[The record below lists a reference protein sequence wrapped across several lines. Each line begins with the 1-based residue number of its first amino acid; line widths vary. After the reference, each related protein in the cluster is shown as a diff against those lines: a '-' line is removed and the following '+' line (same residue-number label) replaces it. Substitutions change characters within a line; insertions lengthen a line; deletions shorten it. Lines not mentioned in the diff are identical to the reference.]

1 MNKHCYRLIF
11 SRTHGELRVV
21 SELARSCSSEPGQ
34 RIGSGITGGSR
45 LWVTVRRS
53 VWLLGLLMF
62 AGPVMADGIVADGG
76 ANPSQRPEVITT
88 QNGLPQVN
96 ITAPNQAGVSHNQ
109 YQQFDVDAKG
119 AILNNSAVMTATQMA
134 GMIQGNPNLNPNSAP
149 ARVILNEVN
158 SNNPSQLRGFMEVAG
173 GKAQVIVANPAG
185 IVCNGCGTINAGRMT
200 LTTGKPQLNA
210 DGSVAGYQ
218 VERGV
223 VRIEGGGLN
232 GDTRHDTEYVDILAR
247 AVEVNAGVWAKEGVT
262 LVAGRNRV
270 SADGKTAAP
279 LSDDGSARPELA
291 IDMGQMGGMYSGSIR
306 MIGTE
311 AGVGVRNQGGQVRAG
326 KTLTVSSEGK
336 LSWRSDAPTQAGG
349 DIQLAAKGDIE
360 THGKVYSGGQLAVQS
375 REGMLTQSGT
385 LAAAGNVHLNAA
397 RGIQSS
403 GHLLAGSNAES
414 TLVHD
419 ANLQL
424 DSQGDIR
431 ASGSLLGK
439 KNVNASGRR
448 VDISGAQVAAGRT
461 ALVAREGG
469 VALRQSTVDS
479 GELAV
484 STKGNVDAQQAKVK
498 AGRWAVDAD
507 NLFNQQATWSQTG
520 DGESR
525 FTLAGALDNSD
536 GTIETQSL
544 RLSAGQLVNQRGR
557 LVALGETAQ
566 HWRVGGLLDNGGGTM
581 GSNGALR
588 LDAGRLDNQRGTIK
602 TQAGFTL
609 HADGAVNNAGGNL
622 LAGNGLTLEAGSD
635 LNNQSGTLS
644 GDDVRLAVQRL
655 DNAQG
660 QVIGQGNLEMTA
672 GRLDNQRGLIG
683 AGKALNV
690 HAGDW
695 DNRGGTA
702 QGETAVTAT
711 ASNLNN
717 DGGKLLS
724 GHASTLQTS
733 GNATNRGGEISA
745 TVLTVQSDRLDNT
758 QGKVIGRQR
767 LNLHARQG
775 LDNTQGLLGAG
786 EMLTVSSE
794 GELSNHHGRVQGN
807 GQTTVSARD
816 IHNEAGKLL
825 GGQRLSL
832 TASGVLGNRE
842 GEISGESLTLTA
854 QRLDNAQGK
863 VVARQD
869 ANLTAKQGLSNAA
882 GWLEGG
888 STLAVSTDGDWD
900 NQGGTAQGGRQVTAS
915 AQSLDNTGG
924 RLQSGGGLTLD
935 ATGNILNRSGKL
947 TAQQALAVNGG
958 AASLFDNDGGSLQSG
973 GDLSLQGGQLTNR
986 AAGVVLGGQALSLNL
1001 AGGWDNQNGTLTGNG
1016 RTQVRAASLLNAQ
1029 GAINALD
1036 SLNMQFT
1043 GKLDNRQGR
1052 VFSQSSQVLQA
1063 QDIVNT
1069 QGWMGSQGGWQAISG
1084 GFDNTEGSVQSLQGA
1099 QLAANWLGNAKG
1111 VLQSAHD
1118 LALRIKQDIDNRNGK
1133 VSAQG
1138 QLAVTGTKDGEH
1150 AGGINNAG
1158 GQWLAGEGLTIAA
1171 RALDNAQG
1179 GLLYSQKQQRLALS
1193 DALNNRDGKVQ
1204 SGEALQLDAQTL
1216 NNAGGTIDGQ
1226 QRVALRILG
1235 LLENTGGAVRSNGG
1249 QEVSAAGINNT
1260 RGVFS
1265 SRGGITVASKQ
1276 LDNTGGTLISQ
1287 GAGTYRLDR
1296 LNNQHGKVHSGDAL
1310 TLEGA
1315 QVNNRGGQL
1324 VSTHGLALKAGTLDN
1339 SGQGTLS
1346 SQAELDVQAERL
1358 NNRDGGLILGTTRT
1372 DITSRDID
1380 NTAGRLQS
1388 SGQMTLSGVTQLD
1401 NRQGRILANGNLN
1414 INTDRSRT
1422 DSPLALLN
1430 QGGRV
1435 ESAGQ
1440 LTLHAR
1446 TLDNQNGTLL
1456 GLQALTLSAQQ
1467 DYTHQAG
1474 ETISSNGTVTFSLS
1488 GAFTNLADWLLPGK
1502 LALNAASITN
1512 PAALVGKTLQL
1523 TTGALQNTGRLEA
1536 DSMTLNVDTL
1546 DNAAALMGDDITVNG
1561 RIIDNHGAPAVMAA
1575 THSLTVQAGER
1586 LTNREGA
1593 LIYSADRLHL
1603 HSDDLIENRASFI
1616 EADGDATVEARRLNN
1631 LREGLVIERNA
1642 EKSDY
1647 KWHRYNYYWR
1657 SYGSKVNP
1665 DKSTLAPTTQQLT
1678 FQDDAAAQTNRYGT
1692 LLAIDAAGKRAQVR
1706 VKDNKGQLTDLW
1718 VNYLALKPNAD
1729 GSYAMTFYETR
1740 GGNQLAS
1747 IPTPYQNGFHWEHD
1761 WTQVMTWD
1769 PEKHVD
1775 IDSAPFITDYNN
1787 FRERTESGTVTRD
1800 KLVSEGIGARIL
1812 AGGNM
1817 VLRITGALLNDAS
1830 VITANGNLTQDG
1842 GGSVDNRGYSVNER
1856 RQAAIVDHYDKDT
1869 HHWYPTFNR
1878 DETTALATVDGVIT
1892 GNGTV
1897 TINGARITNTT
1908 VNQAQISQLDAALKA
1923 VDAERAEL
1931 ERNPLAFTVEGAARP
1946 DGDTTLAPG
1955 EQMTRPGATPSS
1967 PLGRPLLPSELALT
1981 QLQHLGNVATAI
1993 PNNGLFS
2000 QHTATGSPFLVVTDE
2015 RFTRR
2020 DNFISSDYMLERVGY
2035 DPAQAHKRLGD
2046 GFYEQRLVREQV
2058 LALTGK
2064 PSVKGWDAMEQYQQL
2079 MNNGSKV
2086 AQDFHLV
2093 PGVALT
2099 PEQIAALQQDI
2110 VWLVSETV
2118 QTEGGPQTV
2127 WVPKVYLA
2135 QTTLRLTGDGA
2146 LIGGGDLQ
2154 LSANSITNAGNL
2166 FAEKALTVDAGQ
2178 FLHQGGDVRA
2188 GSIDVQADSLAMSTN
2203 LQDAL
2208 RQATMSA
2215 GDIRLRGTDITLTG
2229 AKLDATDTLSLSA
2242 RNDLTI
2248 TAAKS
2253 SHTADLEVISGSMGN
2268 RTRGGTEAA
2277 GSRMAHVSG
2286 EWQQALGSQLNAGG
2300 NLSLNA
2306 GRDVTFT
2313 GSQASAAGSTRVQAG
2328 GDINIRAE
2336 TTTNTTHLDA
2346 NSRTSSVSN
2355 DRQEERLTV
2364 SALGG
2369 DQGVTLV
2376 AGNRLLAE
2384 GAQIDSK
2391 EGRIGVSA
2399 RDVSIKDARTRTQ
2412 DQDSENKREG
2422 KTKSHREEQTER
2434 EISTGSTFSGRE
2446 GVTVIGREG
2455 DVTVTG
2461 STLHSDQGAIA
2472 LQAKNDVI
2480 LNHTTDS
2487 EHRVSNEESRGRKTR
2502 GERAEEVLR
2511 ENVVGST
2518 LSGQGGVTVVAQD
2531 GSIIATAS
2539 ALHSEQGAIALQ
2551 AKQDVTLNTATERES
2566 ALSEERSQKKG
2577 FLKKSSSHSVAHD
2590 ATTREKGSLLSGNSV
2605 SVSAGNDLTVTG
2617 SAIAADQDVNLQA
2630 GRNVDIGAATETDTH
2645 YRLEEKKKSGLLG
2658 SGGIGFTIGKQSSK
2672 HEIDEKG
2679 RTQSQ
2684 SVSTVGSSQGSV
2696 NVTAG
2701 NQLHIGGADLVAA
2714 KDLALTGDSVTID
2727 PGVDARTRKETYE
2740 QKQSGLS
2747 VALSGTVG
2755 GALNT
2760 AVSSAQQAR
2769 KEGDGRLTALQNTK
2783 AALSGVQAVQAWE
2796 RDNALTASAEA
2807 KNAAAGLQPGDEG
2820 ATQGATN
2827 TVGISA
2833 SYGSQSSKSETRT
2846 DSRQSQGSTLTAG
2859 QNLSITASGK
2869 NHNAQ
2874 SGDIVVTGSQL
2885 KAGKD
2890 LSLDAARD
2898 ITLQSAQN
2906 RESTVGKNSSKGGN
2920 VGVGIGAGSGGYG
2933 ISVSAGVNAGKGHE
2947 NGNGLTHAETTLDA
2961 GSNLKVTSGRDTRLT
2976 GAQASGEKVT
2986 VDVGRNLALESQQD
3000 SDRYDA
3006 RQTQMSG
3013 GISVPIGAGSGS
3025 ANFSA
3030 SKDKLHSNFDS
3041 VKEQTGLFA
3050 GQGGYDVKVKEHT
3063 QLDGAVIASQADKEK
3078 NRLDTGTLGW
3088 TDIHNQADYSAT
3100 HSGGSFS
3107 TGGPVGKDLLT
3118 NMAGGMLSGANHSG
3132 HAEGTTKAG
3141 VSEGTLIV
3149 RDTGKQQQDVAQLN
3163 RDTEHANAGSIS
3175 PIFNK
3180 EKEQNRL
3187 KQAQLIGE
3195 IGGQAMDVIRTQG
3208 DIAGLKAQKDPAAL
3222 SQAREQL
3229 EKSGKPTN
3237 DAAVMQRAYDNAMRQ
3252 YGTGSDLQKAA
3263 QAVTG
3268 ALTALAGNNLAGA
3281 LASGA
3286 SPYLATEIKK
3296 LTTNPL
3302 TGEVDV
3308 AANTMAHAVL
3318 GAVTA
3323 QLNNQSAAAGGLG
3336 AGGGELAA
3344 RYIAGQL
3351 FPGKTKEQLS
3361 ESEKQQVS
3369 ALSQLA
3375 AGLAGGL
3382 ATGDTAGAVT
3392 GGQAGKNAVE
3402 NNYLSNQQRSDRDKE
3417 FDACKGNVS
3426 CQLQVGAKWDAISLG
3441 QDTAYS
3447 AGMLVGVPQGLY
3459 DSVESFS
3466 KSISDPAAAYDAIK
3480 QLISSDDI
3488 FSTMSDAVKQNYI
3501 DRINLMES
3509 EYQKAGASGAYN
3521 AGVEAGKLVSDLI
3534 GAVAGGVGVAKV
3546 GTALTEKIAAKVVGK
3561 IDSPNLKT
3569 PSGNPNSSSAITDV
3583 EAGGYSYYDQF
3594 KNANG
3599 GWDWPKNLG
3608 FEGDPVKTTIPVGTR
3623 LDRYGEPN
3631 GSFLA
3636 PKGTP
3641 YEQRALAPG
3650 AKAEKYYEYEV
3661 IKPLPAIQGEIAPA
3675 FGQPGGGV
3683 QILPNMQERV
3693 NVDWLVKN
3701 GYLREIK

>member
-247 AVEVNAGVWAKEGVT
+247 AVEVNAGVWAKEGVSV
-262 LVAGRNRV
+262 VAGRNRV

-375 REGMLTQSGT
+375 REGMLTQSST

-461 ALVAREGG
+461 ELAAREGG

-507 NLFNQQATWSQTG
+507 SLFNQQATWSQTG

-544 RLSAGQLVNQRGR
+544 RLSAGRLVNQRGR

-622 LAGNGLTLEAGSD
+622 LAGNGLRLEAGSD

-660 QVIGQGNLEMTA
+660 QVIGQGNLELTA

-888 STLAVSTDGDWD
+888 SALAVNTDGDWD
-900 NQGGTAQGGRQVTAS
+900 NQGGTAQGGRQVTAN

-958 AASLFDNDGGSLQSG
+958 AGSLFDNDGGSLQSG

-986 AAGVVLGGQALSLNL
+986 AAGVVLGGQVLSLNL
-1001 AGGWDNQNGTLTGNG
+1001 AGGWDNQNGTLTGTG

-1036 SLNMQFT
+1036 SLDMQFT

-1052 VFSQSSQVLQA
+1052 VLSQSSQVLQA
-1063 QDIVNT
+1063 LDIVNT
-1069 QGWMGSQGGWQAISG
+1069 QGWMGSLGSWRAISG
-1084 GFDNTEGSVQSLQGA
+1084 GFDNTQGSVQSRQET
-1099 QLAANWLGNAKG
+1099 QLTADWLDNARG
-1111 VLQSAHD
+1111 VMQSAQN
-1118 LALRIKQDIDNRNGK
+1118 LALRIKQDIDNRSGK
-1133 VSAQG
+1133 ASAQG
-1138 QLAVTGTKDGEH
+1138 QLTVQGAADGEH
-1150 AGGINNAG
+1150 AGAINNTG
-1158 GQWLAGEGLTIAA
+1158 GEWLAGQALTIAA
-1171 RALDNAQG
+1171 RSLDNAQAG
-1179 GLLYSQKQQRLALS
+1179 QLNSQKQLRLNLNGGLDNRGGKIQS
-1193 DALNNRDGKVQ
+1193 GDAL
-1204 SGEALQLDAQTL
+1204 ALDAQAL

-1265 SRGGITVASKQ
+1265 SRGGIAVASKQ

-1324 VSTHGLALKAGTLDN
+1324 VSTQGLALKTEAFDN

-1380 NTAGRLQS
+1380 NTAGLLQS
-1388 SGQMTLSGVTQLD
+1388 SGQMTLAGVTQLD

-1440 LTLHAR
+1440 LTLHGR

-1502 LALNAASITN
+1502 LALHAASITN

-1586 LTNREGA
+1586 LINREGA

-1665 DKSTLAPTTQQLT
+1665 DKSTMAPTTQQLT
-1678 FQDDAAAQTNRYGT
+1678 YQDDAAAQTNRYGT

-1729 GSYAMTFYETR
+1729 GSYAMTFYKTR
-1740 GGNQLAS
+1740 GGNQLAT

-1817 VLRITGALLNDAS
+1817 VLRITGTLLNDAS

-2118 QTEGGPQTV
+2118 QTEGGSQTV

-2328 GDINIRAE
+2328 GAINIRAE
-2336 TTTNTTHLDA
+2336 STTNTTHLDA

-2399 RDVSIKDARTRTQ
+2399 RDVTIKDARSRTQ
-2412 DQDSENKREG
+2412 DLDSENKREG

-2461 STLHSDQGAIA
+2461 
-2472 LQAKNDVI
+2472 
-2480 LNHTTDS
+2480 
-2487 EHRVSNEESRGRKTR
+2487 
-2502 GERAEEVLR
+2502 
-2511 ENVVGST
+2511 
-2518 LSGQGGVTVVAQD
+2518 
-2531 GSIIATAS
+2531 S

-2645 YRLEEKKKSGLLG
+2645 YRLEEKKKSGLLS

-2696 NVTAG
+2696 NITAG
-2701 NQLHIGGADLVAA
+2701 NQLHIGGADLVAG

-2727 PGVDARTRKETYE
+2727 PGVDAHTRKETYE

-2769 KEGDGRLTALQNTK
+2769 KEGDGRLNALQNTK
-2783 AALSGVQAVQAWE
+2783 AALSGVQAAQAWE

-2820 ATQGATN
+2820 AAQGATN

-2846 DSRQSQGSTLTAG
+2846 DSHQSQGSTLTAG

-2874 SGDIVVTGSQL
+2874 SGDIAITGSQL

-2986 VDVGRNLALESQQD
+2986 VDVGRNLRLESEQD

-3006 RQTQMSG
+3006 KQQNASAG
-3013 GISVPIGAGSGS
+3013 GSFTFGSMTGS
-3025 ANFSA
+3025 ANVSA

-3050 GQGGYDVKVKEHT
+3050 GQGGYDVKVKKHT

-3107 TGGPVGKDLLT
+3107 TGGPVDKDLLT

-3187 KQAQLIGE
+3187 KQVQLIGE

-3222 SQAREQL
+3222 AQAREQL

-3351 FPGKTKEQLS
+3351 FPGKTAQQLS

-3402 NNYLSNQQRSDRDKE
+3402 NNSLSGDKARESVKQAAESLKNQVREKLGEGTTSAIANAIINGLADTGDAALGSADYAADAAMALASCAAGDSYCSKAMSDLAGKNQAVADTVTALMQSETWSAVKDTLVQASEGNQAALEATGGLIAGIILPGKKVPYVPNAGSVGNMGEFFKQAGFGVLAKDSSQKTSKIYQGQTVYKASSNISDEIRKGDQFYLDASHKNHLE
-3417 FDACKGNVS
+3417 VFDSKGNFRVV
-3426 CQLQVGAKWDAISLG
+3426 L
-3441 QDTAYS
+3441 
-3447 AGMLVGVPQGLY
+3447 
-3459 DSVESFS
+3459 
-3466 KSISDPAAAYDAIK
+3466 
-3480 QLISSDDI
+3480 
-3488 FSTMSDAVKQNYI
+3488 
-3501 DRINLMES
+3501 NL
-3509 EYQKAGASGAYN
+3509 
-3521 AGVEAGKLVSDLI
+3521 D
-3534 GAVAGGVGVAKV
+3534 
-3546 GTALTEKIAAKVVGK
+3546 
-3561 IDSPNLKT
+3561 
-3569 PSGNPNSSSAITDV
+3569 
-3583 EAGGYSYYDQF
+3583 
-3594 KNANG
+3594 
-3599 GWDWPKNLG
+3599 
-3608 FEGDPVKTTIPVGTR
+3608 
-3623 LDRYGEPN
+3623 
-3631 GSFLA
+3631 GS
-3636 PKGTP
+3636 
-3641 YEQRALAPG
+3641 
-3650 AKAEKYYEYEV
+3650 
-3661 IKPLPAIQGEIAPA
+3661 
-3675 FGQPGGGV
+3675 
-3683 QILPNMQERV
+3683 V
-3693 NVDWLVKN
+3693 NVDKTKSAATEGRKLPK
-3701 GYLREIK
+3701 

>member
-247 AVEVNAGVWAKEGVT
+247 AVEVNAGVWAKEGVSV
-262 LVAGRNRV
+262 VAGRNRV

-375 REGMLTQSGT
+375 REGMLTQSST

-461 ALVAREGG
+461 ELAAREGG

-507 NLFNQQATWSQTG
+507 SLFNQQATWSQTG

-544 RLSAGQLVNQRGR
+544 RLSAGRLVNQRGR

-622 LAGNGLTLEAGSD
+622 LAGNGLRLEAGSD

-660 QVIGQGNLEMTA
+660 QVIGQGNLELTA

-888 STLAVSTDGDWD
+888 SALAVNTDGDWD
-900 NQGGTAQGGRQVTAS
+900 NQGGTAQGGRQVTAN

-958 AASLFDNDGGSLQSG
+958 AGSLFDNDGGSLQSG

-986 AAGVVLGGQALSLNL
+986 AAGVVLGGQVLSLNL
-1001 AGGWDNQNGTLTGNG
+1001 AGGWDNQNGTLTGTG

-1036 SLNMQFT
+1036 SLDMQFT

-1052 VFSQSSQVLQA
+1052 VLSQSSQVLQA
-1063 QDIVNT
+1063 LDIVNT
-1069 QGWMGSQGGWQAISG
+1069 QGWMGSLGSWRAISG
-1084 GFDNTEGSVQSLQGA
+1084 GFDNTQGSVQSRQET
-1099 QLAANWLGNAKG
+1099 QLTADWLDNARG
-1111 VLQSAHD
+1111 VMQSAQN
-1118 LALRIKQDIDNRNGK
+1118 LALRIKQDIDNRSGK
-1133 VSAQG
+1133 ASAQG
-1138 QLAVTGTKDGEH
+1138 QLTVQGAADGEH
-1150 AGGINNAG
+1150 AGAINNTG
-1158 GQWLAGEGLTIAA
+1158 GEWLAGQALTIAA
-1171 RALDNAQG
+1171 RSLDNAQAG
-1179 GLLYSQKQQRLALS
+1179 QLNSQKQLRLNLNGGLDNRGGKIQS
-1193 DALNNRDGKVQ
+1193 GDAL
-1204 SGEALQLDAQTL
+1204 ALDAQAL

-1265 SRGGITVASKQ
+1265 SRGGIAVASKQ

-1324 VSTHGLALKAGTLDN
+1324 VSTQGLALKTEAFDN

-1380 NTAGRLQS
+1380 NTAGLLQS
-1388 SGQMTLSGVTQLD
+1388 SGQMTLAGVTQLD

-1440 LTLHAR
+1440 LTLHGR

-1502 LALNAASITN
+1502 LALHAASITN

-1586 LTNREGA
+1586 LINREGA

-1665 DKSTLAPTTQQLT
+1665 DKSTMAPTTQQLT
-1678 FQDDAAAQTNRYGT
+1678 YQDDAAAQTNRYGT

-1729 GSYAMTFYETR
+1729 GSYAMTFYKTR
-1740 GGNQLAS
+1740 GGNQLAT

-1817 VLRITGALLNDAS
+1817 VLRITGTLLNDAS

-2118 QTEGGPQTV
+2118 QTEGGSQTV

-2328 GDINIRAE
+2328 GAINIRAE
-2336 TTTNTTHLDA
+2336 STTNTTHLDA

-2399 RDVSIKDARTRTQ
+2399 RDVTIKDARSRTQ
-2412 DQDSENKREG
+2412 DLDSENKREG

-2461 STLHSDQGAIA
+2461 
-2472 LQAKNDVI
+2472 
-2480 LNHTTDS
+2480 
-2487 EHRVSNEESRGRKTR
+2487 
-2502 GERAEEVLR
+2502 
-2511 ENVVGST
+2511 
-2518 LSGQGGVTVVAQD
+2518 
-2531 GSIIATAS
+2531 S

-2645 YRLEEKKKSGLLG
+2645 YRLEEKKKSGLLS

-2696 NVTAG
+2696 NITAG
-2701 NQLHIGGADLVAA
+2701 NQLHIGGADLVAG

-2727 PGVDARTRKETYE
+2727 PGVDAHTRKETYE

-2769 KEGDGRLTALQNTK
+2769 KEGDGRLNALQNTK
-2783 AALSGVQAVQAWE
+2783 AALSGVQAAQAWE

-2820 ATQGATN
+2820 AAQGATN

-2846 DSRQSQGSTLTAG
+2846 DSHQSQGSTLTAG

-2874 SGDIVVTGSQL
+2874 SGDIAITGSQL

-3006 RQTQMSG
+3006 KQQNASAG
-3013 GISVPIGAGSGS
+3013 GSFTFGSMTGSV
-3025 ANFSA
+3025 NVSA

-3050 GQGGYDVKVKEHT
+3050 GQGGYDVKVKKHT

-3107 TGGPVGKDLLT
+3107 TGGPVDKDLLT

-3187 KQAQLIGE
+3187 KQVQLIGE

-3222 SQAREQL
+3222 AQAREQL

-3237 DAAVMQRAYDNAMRQ
+3237 DAAVMQRAYDNAM
-3252 YGTGSDLQKAA
+3252 
-3263 QAVTG
+3263 
-3268 ALTALAGNNLAGA
+3268 
-3281 LASGA
+3281 
-3286 SPYLATEIKK
+3286 
-3296 LTTNPL
+3296 
-3302 TGEVDV
+3302 
-3308 AANTMAHAVL
+3308 
-3318 GAVTA
+3318 
-3323 QLNNQSAAAGGLG
+3323 
-3336 AGGGELAA
+3336 
-3344 RYIAGQL
+3344 
-3351 FPGKTKEQLS
+3351 
-3361 ESEKQQVS
+3361 
-3369 ALSQLA
+3369 
-3375 AGLAGGL
+3375 
-3382 ATGDTAGAVT
+3382 
-3392 GGQAGKNAVE
+3392 
-3402 NNYLSNQQRSDRDKE
+3402 
-3417 FDACKGNVS
+3417 
-3426 CQLQVGAKWDAISLG
+3426 
-3441 QDTAYS
+3441 
-3447 AGMLVGVPQGLY
+3447 
-3459 DSVESFS
+3459 
-3466 KSISDPAAAYDAIK
+3466 
-3480 QLISSDDI
+3480 
-3488 FSTMSDAVKQNYI
+3488 
-3501 DRINLMES
+3501 
-3509 EYQKAGASGAYN
+3509 
-3521 AGVEAGKLVSDLI
+3521 
-3534 GAVAGGVGVAKV
+3534 
-3546 GTALTEKIAAKVVGK
+3546 
-3561 IDSPNLKT
+3561 
-3569 PSGNPNSSSAITDV
+3569 
-3583 EAGGYSYYDQF
+3583 
-3594 KNANG
+3594 
-3599 GWDWPKNLG
+3599 
-3608 FEGDPVKTTIPVGTR
+3608 
-3623 LDRYGEPN
+3623 
-3631 GSFLA
+3631 
-3636 PKGTP
+3636 
-3641 YEQRALAPG
+3641 
-3650 AKAEKYYEYEV
+3650 
-3661 IKPLPAIQGEIAPA
+3661 
-3675 FGQPGGGV
+3675 
-3683 QILPNMQERV
+3683 
-3693 NVDWLVKN
+3693 
-3701 GYLREIK
+3701 

>member
-76 ANPSQRPEVITT
+76 ANPSQRPEVINT

-247 AVEVNAGVWAKEGVT
+247 AVEVNAGVWAKEGVSV
-262 LVAGRNRV
+262 VAGRNRV

-291 IDMGQMGGMYSGSIR
+291 IDMGQMGGMYSGGIR

-336 LSWRSDAPTQAGG
+336 LSWRSDAPDAATQAGG
-349 DIQLAAKGDIE
+349 NIQLAAKGDIE

-403 GHLLAGSNAES
+403 GHLLAGSNVES
-414 TLVHD
+414 ALVHD

-448 VDISGAQVAAGRT
+448 VDISGAQVAACRT
-461 ALVAREGG
+461 ALAAREGG

-484 STKGNVDAQQAKVK
+484 STKGNVDAQQARVK

-507 NLFNQQATWSQTG
+507 SLFNQQATWSQTG

-536 GTIETQSL
+536 GTIEAQNL

-557 LVALGETAQ
+557 LVALGGAAQ

-602 TQAGFTL
+602 TQAGLTL
-609 HADGAVNNAGGNL
+609 HANGAVNNAGGNL
-622 LAGNGLTLEAGSD
+622 LAGNGLALEAGSD

-724 GHASTLQTS
+724 GHASTLKTS

-767 LNLHARQG
+767 LELHARQG
-775 LDNTQGLLGAG
+775 LDNTQGLLGAD

-794 GELSNHHGRVQGN
+794 GELNNHHGRVQGN

-816 IHNEAGKLL
+816 IRNEAGKLL

-832 TASGVLGNRE
+832 TTSGELGNRE

-900 NQGGTAQGGRQVTAS
+900 NQGGTAQGGRQVTAN

-973 GDLSLQGGQLTNR
+973 GDLSLQGGELTNR
-986 AAGVVLGGQALSLNL
+986 TAGVVLGGQALSLNL

-1036 SLNMQFT
+1036 SLDMQFT

-1063 QDIVNT
+1063 QDIVNA
-1069 QGWMGSQGGWQAISG
+1069 QGWMGSQGSWRARSG
-1084 GFDNTEGSVQSLQGA
+1084 GFDNTQGSVQSQQEA
-1099 QLAANWLGNAKG
+1099 QLAADWLDNARG
-1111 VLQSAHD
+1111 VMQSAQN

-1138 QLAVTGTKDGEH
+1138 QLAVAGAKDGEH
-1150 AGGINNAG
+1150 AGAINNAG
-1158 GQWLAGEGLTIAA
+1158 GQWLAGEALTIAA

-1226 QRVALRILG
+1226 QHVALRILG
-1235 LLENTGGAVRSNGG
+1235 LLENTDGAVRSNGD
-1249 QEVSAAGINNT
+1249 QKVSAAGINNT

-1265 SRGGITVASKQ
+1265 SRGGIAVASKQ
-1276 LDNTGGTLISQ
+1276 LGNAGGTLISQ
-1287 GAGTYRLDR
+1287 GAGIYRLDR
-1296 LNNQHGKVHSGDAL
+1296 LNNQHGKVHSGDSL

-1324 VSTHGLALKAGTLDN
+1324 VSTQGLALKAGTLDN

-1346 SQAELDVQAERL
+1346 SQAALNLQADRL
-1358 NNRDGGLILGTTRT
+1358 NNRDGGLILGTTRA
-1372 DITSRDID
+1372 DITSHDID

-1388 SGQMTLSGVTQLD
+1388 SGQMTLAGVMQLD

-1422 DSPLALLN
+1422 DLPLALLN

-1440 LTLHAR
+1440 LTLHGR

-1502 LALNAASITN
+1502 LALNAASIAN

-1678 FQDDAAAQTNRYGT
+1678 YQDDAAAQTNRYGT

-1740 GGNQLAS
+1740 GGNQLAT

-2135 QTTLRLTGDGA
+2135 QATLRLTGDGA

-2286 EWQQALGSQLNAGG
+2286 EWQQALGSELNAGG
-2300 NLSLNA
+2300 NLTLNA

-2336 TTTNTTHLDA
+2336 STTNTTHLDA

-2376 AGNRLLAE
+2376 TGNRLLAE

-2399 RDVSIKDARTRTQ
+2399 RDVTIKDARSRTQ
-2412 DQDSENKREG
+2412 DLDSENKREG
-2422 KTKSHREEQTER
+2422 KTKSHRIEQTER
-2434 EISTGSTFSGRE
+2434 EISTGSTFNGRE

-2461 STLHSDQGAIA
+2461 STLHSD
-2472 LQAKNDVI
+2472 
-2480 LNHTTDS
+2480 
-2487 EHRVSNEESRGRKTR
+2487 
-2502 GERAEEVLR
+2502 
-2511 ENVVGST
+2511 
-2518 LSGQGGVTVVAQD
+2518 
-2531 GSIIATAS
+2531 
-2539 ALHSEQGAIALQ
+2539 QGAIALQ

-2696 NVTAG
+2696 NITAG
-2701 NQLHIGGADLVAA
+2701 NQLHIGGADLIAN

-2727 PGVDARTRKETYE
+2727 PGYDQRTRKETFE

-2755 GALNT
+2755 GALNA

-2769 KEGDGRLTALQNTK
+2769 KEGDGRLTTLQNTK
-2783 AALSGVQAVQAWE
+2783 AALSGVQAAQAWE

-2820 ATQGATN
+2820 AAQGATN

-2846 DSRQSQGSTLTAG
+2846 DSHQSQGSTLTAG

-2986 VDVGRNLALESQQD
+2986 VDVGRNLRLESEQD

-3078 NRLDTGTLGW
+3078 NRFDTGTLGW

-3118 NMAGGMLSGANHSG
+3118 NMAGGTLSGANNGG

-3149 RDTGKQQQDVAQLN
+3149 RDTDKQQQDVAQLN

-3222 SQAREQL
+3222 AQAREQL

-3281 LASGA
+3281 LASGV

-3402 NNYLSNQQRSDRDKE
+3402 NNALSDLVDAVSQGKTPQQVAEERVDAENERYKQQNCAGMSAEACSVKMYTERREELKDILSTGADFVPVVGDIKSFAEAQSALDYLVAAIGIIPGAGDAAGKAIKAAETALKKGDVAEASKLINEGSQQVSAKAKEVQIWSETKKKEPVSNAYGHWDKHKKE
-3417 FDACKGNVS
+3417 FPEFQNSKQYVEAAHSFVNNPPPG
-3426 CQLQVGAKWDAISLG
+3426 
-3441 QDTAYS
+3441 T
-3447 AGMLVGVPQGLY
+3447 LVKVRPNGETVY
-3459 DSVESFS
+3459 YN
-3466 KSISDPAAAYDAIK
+3466 PATNT
-3480 QLISSDDI
+3480 
-3488 FSTMSDAVKQNYI
+3488 FAVKRTDNVPRTMFKPNPADHGYKT
-3501 DRINLMES
+3501 NLD
-3509 EYQKAGASGAYN
+3509 YFN
-3521 AGVEAGKLVSDLI
+3521 A
-3534 GAVAGGVGVAKV
+3534 
-3546 GTALTEKIAAKVVGK
+3546 
-3561 IDSPNLKT
+3561 
-3569 PSGNPNSSSAITDV
+3569 
-3583 EAGGYSYYDQF
+3583 Q
-3594 KNANG
+3594 
-3599 GWDWPKNLG
+3599 
-3608 FEGDPVKTTIPVGTR
+3608 
-3623 LDRYGEPN
+3623 
-3631 GSFLA
+3631 
-3636 PKGTP
+3636 
-3641 YEQRALAPG
+3641 
-3650 AKAEKYYEYEV
+3650 
-3661 IKPLPAIQGEIAPA
+3661 
-3675 FGQPGGGV
+3675 
-3683 QILPNMQERV
+3683 
-3693 NVDWLVKN
+3693 
-3701 GYLREIK
+3701 

>member
-461 ALVAREGG
+461 PLVAREGG

-2215 GDIRLRGTDITLTG
+2215 GDIHLRGTDITLTG

-2336 TTTNTTHLDA
+2336 STTNTTHLDA

-2399 RDVSIKDARTRTQ
+2399 RDVTIKDARSRTQ
-2412 DQDSENKREG
+2412 DLDSENKREG

-2461 STLHSDQGAIA
+2461 STLHSD
-2472 LQAKNDVI
+2472 
-2480 LNHTTDS
+2480 
-2487 EHRVSNEESRGRKTR
+2487 
-2502 GERAEEVLR
+2502 
-2511 ENVVGST
+2511 
-2518 LSGQGGVTVVAQD
+2518 
-2531 GSIIATAS
+2531 
-2539 ALHSEQGAIALQ
+2539 QGAIALQ

-2630 GRNVDIGAATETDTH
+2630 GRNVDIGAATESDTH

-2696 NVTAG
+2696 NITAG
-2701 NQLHIGGADLVAA
+2701 NQLHIGGADLVAG

-2769 KEGDGRLTALQNTK
+2769 KEGDGRLNALQNTK
-2783 AALSGVQAVQAWE
+2783 AALSGVQAAQAWE

-2820 ATQGATN
+2820 AAQGATN

-2846 DSRQSQGSTLTAG
+2846 DSHQSQGSTLTAG

-2906 RESTVGKNSSKGGN
+2906 SESTVGKNSSKGGN

-2986 VDVGRNLALESQQD
+2986 VDVGRDLTLESQQD

-3050 GQGGYDVKVKEHT
+3050 GKGGYDVKVKEHT

-3118 NMAGGMLSGANHSG
+3118 NTAGGMLSGANHSG

-3296 LTTNPL
+3296 RV
-3302 TGEVDV
+3302 GEDNI
-3308 AANTMAHAVL
+3308 AANAMAHAVL

-3351 FPGKTKEQLS
+3351 YPGKTAQQLS

-3402 NNYLSNQQRSDRDKE
+3402 NNYLSVEEKTKLELAKQKLQNSKDPAEREQAQQTINELREKDIASDKKVIEACGNGAAASAACGAARLEVIAAKGEYETGPYNSKVSQQYADAYGQIVNLLNITSVDAQSQQQVKDAMVNYAMVQLGVDKATAE
-3417 FDACKGNVS
+3417 AYIETYDGMKIVAASLTPVLGSAAAKQLGKIVDANLKVVAKGNVDGS
-3426 CQLQVGAKWDAISLG
+3426 KFTDTNQGIRPSQLADFNKPTLINDVIQAKIDKRPDKNYPNG
-3441 QDTAYS
+3441 NMGTAHAEIGVIQQAFDKGMTQGREMAMS
-3447 AGMLVGVPQGLY
+3447 VAGKEVCNYCL
-3459 DSVESFS
+3459 
-3466 KSISDPAAAYDAIK
+3466 SDVR
-3480 QLISSDDI
+3480 
-3488 FSTMSDAVKQNYI
+3488 TMA
-3501 DRINLMES
+3501 E
-3509 EYQKAGASGAYN
+3509 KAGLKSLTIYE
-3521 AGVEAGKLVSDLI
+3521 EATGNVLFWQQGMKKI
-3534 GAVAGGVGVAKV
+3534 ENRGPAK
-3546 GTALTEKIAAKVVGK
+3546 
-3561 IDSPNLKT
+3561 
-3569 PSGNPNSSSAITDV
+3569 
-3583 EAGGYSYYDQF
+3583 
-3594 KNANG
+3594 
-3599 GWDWPKNLG
+3599 
-3608 FEGDPVKTTIPVGTR
+3608 
-3623 LDRYGEPN
+3623 
-3631 GSFLA
+3631 
-3636 PKGTP
+3636 
-3641 YEQRALAPG
+3641 
-3650 AKAEKYYEYEV
+3650 
-3661 IKPLPAIQGEIAPA
+3661 
-3675 FGQPGGGV
+3675 
-3683 QILPNMQERV
+3683 
-3693 NVDWLVKN
+3693 
-3701 GYLREIK
+3701 

>member
-247 AVEVNAGVWAKEGVT
+247 AVEVNAGVWAKEGVSV
-262 LVAGRNRV
+262 VAGRNRV

-375 REGMLTQSGT
+375 REGMLTQSST

-461 ALVAREGG
+461 ELAAREGG

-507 NLFNQQATWSQTG
+507 SLFNQQATWSQTG

-544 RLSAGQLVNQRGR
+544 RLSAGRLVNQRGR

-622 LAGNGLTLEAGSD
+622 LAGNGLRLEAGSD

-660 QVIGQGNLEMTA
+660 QVIGQGNLELTA

-888 STLAVSTDGDWD
+888 SALAVNTDGDWD
-900 NQGGTAQGGRQVTAS
+900 NQGGTAQGGRQVTAN

-958 AASLFDNDGGSLQSG
+958 AGSLFDNDGGSLQSG

-986 AAGVVLGGQALSLNL
+986 AAGVVLGGQVLSLNL
-1001 AGGWDNQNGTLTGNG
+1001 AGGWDNQNGTLTGTG

-1036 SLNMQFT
+1036 SLDMQFT

-1052 VFSQSSQVLQA
+1052 VLSQSSQVLQA
-1063 QDIVNT
+1063 LDIVNT
-1069 QGWMGSQGGWQAISG
+1069 QGWMGSLGSWRAISG
-1084 GFDNTEGSVQSLQGA
+1084 GFDNTQGSVQSRQET
-1099 QLAANWLGNAKG
+1099 QLTADWLDNARG
-1111 VLQSAHD
+1111 VMQSAQN
-1118 LALRIKQDIDNRNGK
+1118 LALRIKQDIDNRSGK
-1133 VSAQG
+1133 ASAQG
-1138 QLAVTGTKDGEH
+1138 QLTVQGAADGEH
-1150 AGGINNAG
+1150 AGAINNTG
-1158 GQWLAGEGLTIAA
+1158 GEWLAGQALTIAA
-1171 RALDNAQG
+1171 RSLDNAQAG
-1179 GLLYSQKQQRLALS
+1179 QLNSQKQLRLNLNGGLDNRGGKIQS
-1193 DALNNRDGKVQ
+1193 GDAL
-1204 SGEALQLDAQTL
+1204 ALDAQAL

-1265 SRGGITVASKQ
+1265 SRGGIAVASKQ

-1324 VSTHGLALKAGTLDN
+1324 VSTQGLALKTEAFDN

-1380 NTAGRLQS
+1380 NTAGLLQS
-1388 SGQMTLSGVTQLD
+1388 SGQMTLAGVTQLD

-1440 LTLHAR
+1440 LTLHGR

-1502 LALNAASITN
+1502 LALHAASITN

-1586 LTNREGA
+1586 LINREGA

-1665 DKSTLAPTTQQLT
+1665 DKSTMAPTTQQLT
-1678 FQDDAAAQTNRYGT
+1678 YQDDAAAQTNRYGT

-1729 GSYAMTFYETR
+1729 GSYAMTFYKTR
-1740 GGNQLAS
+1740 GGNQLAT

-1817 VLRITGALLNDAS
+1817 VLRITGTLLNDAS

-2118 QTEGGPQTV
+2118 QTEGGSQTV

-2328 GDINIRAE
+2328 GAINIRAE
-2336 TTTNTTHLDA
+2336 STTNTTHLDA

-2399 RDVSIKDARTRTQ
+2399 RDVTIKDARSRTQ
-2412 DQDSENKREG
+2412 DLDSENKREG

-2461 STLHSDQGAIA
+2461 
-2472 LQAKNDVI
+2472 
-2480 LNHTTDS
+2480 
-2487 EHRVSNEESRGRKTR
+2487 
-2502 GERAEEVLR
+2502 
-2511 ENVVGST
+2511 
-2518 LSGQGGVTVVAQD
+2518 
-2531 GSIIATAS
+2531 S

-2645 YRLEEKKKSGLLG
+2645 YRLEEKKKSGLLS

-2696 NVTAG
+2696 NITAG
-2701 NQLHIGGADLVAA
+2701 NQLHIGGADLVAG

-2727 PGVDARTRKETYE
+2727 PGVDAHTRKETYE

-2769 KEGDGRLTALQNTK
+2769 KEGDGRLNALQNTK
-2783 AALSGVQAVQAWE
+2783 AALSGVQAAQAWE

-2820 ATQGATN
+2820 AAQGATN

-2846 DSRQSQGSTLTAG
+2846 DSHQSQGSTLTAG

-2874 SGDIVVTGSQL
+2874 SGDIAITGSQL

-3006 RQTQMSG
+3006 KQQNASAG
-3013 GISVPIGAGSGS
+3013 GSFTFGSMTGSV
-3025 ANFSA
+3025 NVSA

-3050 GQGGYDVKVKEHT
+3050 GQGGYDVKVKKHT

-3107 TGGPVGKDLLT
+3107 TGGPVVKDLLT

-3132 HAEGTTKAG
+3132 HAEGRG
-3141 VSEGTLIV
+3141 
-3149 RDTGKQQQDVAQLN
+3149 
-3163 RDTEHANAGSIS
+3163 
-3175 PIFNK
+3175 
-3180 EKEQNRL
+3180 
-3187 KQAQLIGE
+3187 
-3195 IGGQAMDVIRTQG
+3195 
-3208 DIAGLKAQKDPAAL
+3208 
-3222 SQAREQL
+3222 
-3229 EKSGKPTN
+3229 
-3237 DAAVMQRAYDNAMRQ
+3237 
-3252 YGTGSDLQKAA
+3252 
-3263 QAVTG
+3263 
-3268 ALTALAGNNLAGA
+3268 
-3281 LASGA
+3281 
-3286 SPYLATEIKK
+3286 
-3296 LTTNPL
+3296 
-3302 TGEVDV
+3302 
-3308 AANTMAHAVL
+3308 
-3318 GAVTA
+3318 
-3323 QLNNQSAAAGGLG
+3323 
-3336 AGGGELAA
+3336 
-3344 RYIAGQL
+3344 
-3351 FPGKTKEQLS
+3351 
-3361 ESEKQQVS
+3361 
-3369 ALSQLA
+3369 
-3375 AGLAGGL
+3375 
-3382 ATGDTAGAVT
+3382 
-3392 GGQAGKNAVE
+3392 
-3402 NNYLSNQQRSDRDKE
+3402 
-3417 FDACKGNVS
+3417 
-3426 CQLQVGAKWDAISLG
+3426 
-3441 QDTAYS
+3441 
-3447 AGMLVGVPQGLY
+3447 
-3459 DSVESFS
+3459 
-3466 KSISDPAAAYDAIK
+3466 
-3480 QLISSDDI
+3480 
-3488 FSTMSDAVKQNYI
+3488 
-3501 DRINLMES
+3501 
-3509 EYQKAGASGAYN
+3509 
-3521 AGVEAGKLVSDLI
+3521 
-3534 GAVAGGVGVAKV
+3534 
-3546 GTALTEKIAAKVVGK
+3546 
-3561 IDSPNLKT
+3561 
-3569 PSGNPNSSSAITDV
+3569 
-3583 EAGGYSYYDQF
+3583 
-3594 KNANG
+3594 
-3599 GWDWPKNLG
+3599 
-3608 FEGDPVKTTIPVGTR
+3608 
-3623 LDRYGEPN
+3623 
-3631 GSFLA
+3631 
-3636 PKGTP
+3636 
-3641 YEQRALAPG
+3641 
-3650 AKAEKYYEYEV
+3650 
-3661 IKPLPAIQGEIAPA
+3661 
-3675 FGQPGGGV
+3675 
-3683 QILPNMQERV
+3683 
-3693 NVDWLVKN
+3693 
-3701 GYLREIK
+3701 

>member
-336 LSWRSDAPTQAGG
+336 LSWRSDAPDAATQAGG

-461 ALVAREGG
+461 ALAAREGG

-581 GSNGALR
+581 GSNAALR

-816 IHNEAGKLL
+816 IRNEAGKLL

-888 STLAVSTDGDWD
+888 SALAVNTDGDWD
-900 NQGGTAQGGRQVTAS
+900 NQGGTVQGGRQVTAN

-935 ATGNILNRSGKL
+935 AAGNILNRSGKL

-958 AASLFDNDGGSLQSG
+958 ASSLFDNDGGSLQSG

-1265 SRGGITVASKQ
+1265 SRGGIAVASKQ

-1474 ETISSNGTVTFSLS
+1474 ETISSNGTVMFSLS

-1678 FQDDAAAQTNRYGT
+1678 YQDDAAAQTNRYGT
-1692 LLAIDAAGKRAQVR
+1692 LLAIDVAGKRAQVR

-1740 GGNQLAS
+1740 GGNQLAT

-1817 VLRITGALLNDAS
+1817 VLRITGTLLNDAS

-1878 DETTALATVDGVIT
+1878 DETTALATVDGLIT

-1931 ERNPLAFTVEGAARP
+1931 ERNPLAFTVDGAARP

-2000 QHTATGSPFLVVTDE
+2000 QHTAIGSPFLVVTDE

-2135 QTTLRLTGDGA
+2135 QATLRLTGDGA

-2783 AALSGVQAVQAWE
+2783 AALSGVQAAQAWE

-2906 RESTVGKNSSKGGN
+2906 SESTVGKNSSKGGN

-2986 VDVGRNLALESQQD
+2986 VDVGRDLTLQSQQD

-3006 RQTQMSG
+3006 KQQNASAG
-3013 GISVPIGAGSGS
+3013 GSFTFGSMTGS
-3025 ANFSA
+3025 ANVSA

-3050 GQGGYDVKVKEHT
+3050 GKGGYDVKVKEHT

-3118 NMAGGMLSGANHSG
+3118 NTAGGMLSGANHSG

-3163 RDTEHANAGSIS
+3163 RDTEHANDGSIS

-3208 DIAGLKAQKDPAAL
+3208 DIAGLKAQKDPVAL
-3222 SQAREQL
+3222 AQAREQL
-3229 EKSGKPTN
+3229 EKSGKPTT

-3296 LTTNPL
+3296 RV
-3302 TGEVDV
+3302 GEDNM
-3308 AANTMAHAVL
+3308 AANAMAHAVL
-3318 GAVTA
+3318 DAVTA

-3351 FPGKTKEQLS
+3351 FPGKTAQQLS
-3361 ESEKQQVS
+3361 ESEKQQLS

-3402 NNYLSNQQRSDRDKE
+3402 NNALSDLVDAVSQGKTPQQVAEERV
-3417 FDACKGNVS
+3417 DAENERYKQQNC
-3426 CQLQVGAKWDAISLG
+3426 
-3441 QDTAYS
+3441 
-3447 AGMLVGVPQGLY
+3447 AGMSAEACSVKMYTERREELKDILSTGADFVPVVGDIKSFAEAQSALDYLV
-3459 DSVESFS
+3459 
-3466 KSISDPAAAYDAIK
+3466 AAIGIIPGAGDAAGKAIK
-3480 QLISSDDI
+3480 
-3488 FSTMSDAVKQNYI
+3488 AA
-3501 DRINLMES
+3501 E
-3509 EYQKAGASGAYN
+3509 
-3521 AGVEAGKLVSDLI
+3521 
-3534 GAVAGGVGVAKV
+3534 
-3546 GTALTEKIAAKVVGK
+3546 TALKKGDVAEASRLINKASDEVSATLPMGSKRNPMNQPSNPSYQPVRNQPGTIRNREYSGHALDRMQDRGI
-3561 IDSPNLKT
+3561 T
-3569 PSGNPNSSSAITDV
+3569 PSVV
-3583 EAGGYSYYDQF
+3583 E
-3594 KNANG
+3594 N
-3599 GWDWPKNLG
+3599 
-3608 FEGDPVKTTIPVGTR
+3608 TI
-3623 LDRYGEPN
+3623 
-3631 GSFLA
+3631 
-3636 PKGTP
+3636 
-3641 YEQRALAPG
+3641 
-3650 AKAEKYYEYEV
+3650 
-3661 IKPLPAIQGEIAPA
+3661 
-3675 FGQPGGGV
+3675 
-3683 QILPNMQERV
+3683 
-3693 NVDWLVKN
+3693 KN
-3701 GYLREIK
+3701 GKSTPSRGGTTVHFDPESKVSVVTNESGRVVTVKYGDK

>member
-76 ANPSQRPEVITT
+76 ANPSQRPEVINT

-119 AILNNSAVMTATQMA
+119 AILNNSAGMAATQMA

-279 LSDDGSARPELA
+279 LSGDGSARPELA

-336 LSWRSDAPTQAGG
+336 LSWRSDAPDAATQAGG

-403 GHLLAGSNAES
+403 GHLLAGSNADS

-424 DSQGDIR
+424 DSQGEIR
-431 ASGSLLGK
+431 ASGSLLSK
-439 KNVNASGRR
+439 KNVNATGRR
-448 VDISGAQVAAGRT
+448 VDISGAQVGAGRT
-461 ALVAREGG
+461 ALTAREGG

-484 STKGNVDAQQAKVK
+484 STKGNVDAQQARLK
-498 AGRWAVDAD
+498 AGRWTVDAD

-525 FTLAGALDNSD
+525 FTLAGALDNGD

-544 RLSAGQLVNQRGR
+544 LLSAGRLVNQRGR

-588 LDAGRLDNQRGTIK
+588 LDAGSLDNQRGTVK

-660 QVIGQGNLEMTA
+660 QIIGQGNLDLTA
-672 GRLDNQRGLIG
+672 SRLDNQRGLMG
-683 AGKALNV
+683 AGKALDI
-690 HAGDW
+690 HTGDW

-711 ASNLNN
+711 ATTLNN

-724 GHASTLQTS
+724 GQASTLTTS
-733 GNATNRGGEISA
+733 GNASNRGGEISA
-745 TVLTVQSDRLDNT
+745 AVLTVKSDRLGNT

-767 LNLHARQG
+767 LELHARQG

-794 GELSNHHGRVQGN
+794 GELNNHHGRVQGN

-816 IHNEAGKLL
+816 VHNEAGKLL

-832 TASGVLGNRE
+832 TTSGVLGNRE

-888 STLAVSTDGDWD
+888 STLAVNTDGDWD
-900 NQGGTAQGGRQVTAS
+900 NQGGTAQGGWQITAS

-935 ATGNILNRSGKL
+935 ATGNILNRTGKL
-947 TAQQALAVNGG
+947 TAQQALAVKVG

-986 AAGVVLGGQALSLNL
+986 TAGVVLGGQALSLNL
-1001 AGGWDNQNGTLTGNG
+1001 TGGWDNQGGTLTGNG
-1016 RTQVRAASLLNAQ
+1016 RTQVRAASLLNAL
-1029 GAINALD
+1029 GAINALG
-1036 SLNMQFT
+1036 SLDMQFT
-1043 GKLDNRQGR
+1043 GKLDNGQGR
-1052 VFSQSSQVLQA
+1052 IFSQSSQMLQA
-1063 QDIVNT
+1063 QDIVNA
-1069 QGWMGSQGGWQAISG
+1069 QGWMGSQGSWRARSG
-1084 GFDNTEGSVQSLQGA
+1084 GFDNTKGSVQSQQEA
-1099 QLAANWLGNAKG
+1099 QFTADWLDNARG
-1111 VLQSAHD
+1111 VMQSAQN

-1138 QLAVTGTKDGEH
+1138 QLAVAGAKDGEH
-1150 AGGINNAG
+1150 AGAINNAG
-1158 GQWLAGEGLTIAA
+1158 GQWLAGQALTIAA
-1171 RALDNAQG
+1171 RSLDNAQAG
-1179 GLLYSQKQQRLALS
+1179 QLYSQKQLRLNLNGGLDNRGGKIQGGGAL
-1193 DALNNRDGKVQ
+1193 A
-1204 SGEALQLDAQTL
+1204 LDAQTL

-1226 QRVALRILG
+1226 QHVALRILG
-1235 LLENTGGAVRSNGG
+1235 LLENTNGAVRSNGD
-1249 QEVSAAGINNT
+1249 QKASAAGINNT

-1265 SRGGITVASKQ
+1265 SRGGIAVASKQ
-1276 LDNTGGTLISQ
+1276 LDNAGGTLISQ
-1287 GAGTYRLDR
+1287 GAGIYRLDR
-1296 LNNQHGKVHSGDAL
+1296 LNNQHGKVHSGDSL

-1324 VSTHGLALKAGTLDN
+1324 VSTQGLALKAGTLDN

-1346 SQAELDVQAERL
+1346 SQAALNLQADRL
-1358 NNRDGGLILGTTRT
+1358 NNRDGGLILGTTRA
-1372 DITSRDID
+1372 DITSHDID

-1388 SGQMTLSGVTQLD
+1388 SGQMTLAGVTQLG

-1414 INTDRSRT
+1414 INTDRSQT

-1435 ESAGQ
+1435 ESAEQ
-1440 LTLHAR
+1440 LTVHAR

-1488 GAFTNLADWLLPGK
+1488 GAFTNLADWLLPGN
-1502 LALNAASITN
+1502 LALTAASITN
-1512 PAALVGKTLQL
+1512 PATLVGKTLQL

-1536 DSMTLNVDTL
+1536 DSMTLNVDSL
-1546 DNAAALMGDDITVNG
+1546 DNTAALMGDDITVNG

-1593 LIYSADRLHL
+1593 LIYSADRLQL

-1631 LREGLVIERNA
+1631 LREGLVIERDA

-1657 SYGSKVNP
+1657 SYGSAVNP

-1678 FQDDAAAQTNRYGT
+1678 FQDDSAAQTNRYGT

-1740 GGNQLAS
+1740 GGNQLAT

-1955 EQMTRPGATPSS
+1955 EQMTRPGAAPSS

-2064 PSVKGWDAMEQYQQL
+2064 SSVKAWDAMEQYQQL

-2146 LIGGGDLQ
+2146 VIGGGDLQ

-2166 FAEKALTVDAGQ
+2166 FADKALTVDAGQ
-2178 FLHQGGDVRA
+2178 FLHQGGDIKA
-2188 GSIDVQADSLAMSTN
+2188 GSIDVQAESLTLSTN
-2203 LQDAL
+2203 LQEAL

-2253 SHTADLEVISGSMGN
+2253 SHIADLEVISGAMGN

-2277 GSRMAHVSG
+2277 GSRMARVSG
-2286 EWQQALGSQLNAGG
+2286 EWQQAQGSELNAGG
-2300 NLSLNA
+2300 NLNLSA
-2306 GRDVTFT
+2306 GRDVTFA
-2313 GSQASAAGSTRVQAG
+2313 GSQAKAGGSTRVQAG
-2328 GDINIRAE
+2328 GDITIRAE
-2336 TTTNTTHLDA
+2336 NTTNTTHLAA

-2355 DRQEERLTV
+2355 DRQEERLTL

-2376 AGNRLLAE
+2376 AGNQLLAE
-2384 GAQIDSK
+2384 GAQVDSK
-2391 EGRIGVSA
+2391 EGRIGISA
-2399 RDVSIKDARTRTQ
+2399 QDVTIKDARSRTQ
-2412 DQDSENKREG
+2412 DLDSENKREG
-2422 KTKSHREEQTER
+2422 KTKSHRIEQTER
-2434 EISTGSTFSGRE
+2434 EISTGSTFSGRD
-2446 GVTVIGREG
+2446 GVTVVGREG
-2455 DVTVTG
+2455 DVTITG

-2472 LQAKNDVI
+2472 LQAKNDV
-2480 LNHTTDS
+2480 
-2487 EHRVSNEESRGRKTR
+2487 
-2502 GERAEEVLR
+2502 
-2511 ENVVGST
+2511 
-2518 LSGQGGVTVVAQD
+2518 
-2531 GSIIATAS
+2531 
-2539 ALHSEQGAIALQ
+2539 
-2551 AKQDVTLNTATERES
+2551 TLNTATERES
-2566 ALSEERSQKKG
+2566 RYSEERSEKKG
-2577 FLKKSSSHSVAHD
+2577 FLKKSSSHSVARD
-2590 ATTREKGSLLSGNSV
+2590 ATTREKGTLLSGDSV

-2617 SAIAADQDVNLQA
+2617 SAIAADRDVNLQA

-2645 YRLEEKKKSGLLG
+2645 YLLEEKKKSGLLG

-2672 HEIDEKG
+2672 HEIDEKAT
-2679 RTQSQ
+2679 TQSQ

-2696 NVTAG
+2696 NITAG
-2701 NQLHIGGADLVAA
+2701 NQLHIGGADLVAG

-2727 PGVDARTRKETYE
+2727 PGYDQRTRKETFE

-2769 KEGDGRLTALQNTK
+2769 KEGDGRLNALQNTK
-2783 AALSGVQAVQAWE
+2783 AALSGVQAAQAVE
-2796 RDNALTASAEA
+2796 LDKLNTD
-2807 KNAAAGLQPGDEG
+2807 AGK
-2820 ATQGATN
+2820 GATN

-2846 DSRQSQGSTLTAG
+2846 DSSQSQGSTLTAG
-2859 QNLSITASGK
+2859 QNLSITATGK

-2874 SGDIVVTGSQL
+2874 SGDIAITGSQL

-2898 ITLQSAQN
+2898 ISLQSAQN
-2906 RESTVGKNSSKGGN
+2906 SESTVGKNSSKGGN

-2947 NGNGLTHAETTLDA
+2947 SGNGLTHTETTLDA
-2961 GSNLKVTSGRDTRLT
+2961 GSHLSLTSGRDTKLK

-2986 VDVGRNLALESQQD
+2986 VDVGRNLTLQSEQD

-3006 RQTQMSG
+3006 KQQNASAG
-3013 GISVPIGAGSGS
+3013 GSFTFGSMTGS
-3025 ANFSA
+3025 ANVSA

-3050 GQGGYDVKVKEHT
+3050 GKGGYDVKVKEHT
-3063 QLDGAVIASQADKEK
+3063 QLDGAVIASTADKEN

-3088 TDIHNQADYSAT
+3088 KDIHNQADYSAT

-3107 TGGPVGKDLLT
+3107 TGGPVGKELLT
-3118 NMAGGMLSGANHSG
+3118 NTAGGMLSGANNSG

-3149 RDTGKQQQDVAQLN
+3149 RDTDKQQQDVAQLN
-3163 RDTEHANAGSIS
+3163 RDTEHANDGSIS

-3222 SQAREQL
+3222 AQAREQL
-3229 EKSGKPTN
+3229 EKGGKPTN
-3237 DAAVMQRAYDNAMRQ
+3237 DAAVMKQAYDNAMRQ

-3296 LTTNPL
+3296 RV
-3302 TGEVDV
+3302 GEDNI
-3308 AANTMAHAVL
+3308 AANAMAHAVL

-3323 QLNNQSAAAGGLG
+3323 QLNNQSATAGGLG

-3344 RYIAGQL
+3344 RYIAGEL
-3351 FPGKTKEQLS
+3351 FPGKTAQQLS

-3402 NNYLSNQQRSDRDKE
+3402 NNALSDIVDAVSQGKTPQQVAEERVDAENERYKQQNCAGMSAEACSVKMYTERREELKDILSTGADFVPVVGDIKSFAEAQSALDYLVAAIGIIPGAG
-3417 FDACKGNVS
+3417 DAAGKAIKAAETALKKGDVAEASKLINKASSEISAKTPTGSKGNPLNVIDGS
-3426 CQLQVGAKWDAISLG
+3426 NKPTIINNRDYSSHSLDRMQRQGITPTAVENAIR
-3441 QDTAYS
+3441 
-3447 AGMLVGVPQGLY
+3447 P
-3459 DSVESFS
+3459 E
-3466 KSISDPAAAYDAIK
+3466 
-3480 QLISSDDI
+3480 
-3488 FSTMSDAVKQNYI
+3488 
-3501 DRINLMES
+3501 
-3509 EYQKAGASGAYN
+3509 N
-3521 AGVEAGKLVSDLI
+3521 A
-3534 GAVAGGVGVAKV
+3534 
-3546 GTALTEKIAAKVVGK
+3546 VVGK
-3561 IDSPNLKT
+3561 RPGTTAYYDGKNNIT
-3569 PSGNPNSSSAITDV
+3569 VITDTK
-3583 EAGGYSYYDQF
+3583 S
-3594 KNANG
+3594 
-3599 GWDWPKNLG
+3599 
-3608 FEGDPVKTTIPVGTR
+3608 GTVVTV
-3623 LDRYGEPN
+3623 DYG
-3631 GSFLA
+3631 
-3636 PKGTP
+3636 K
-3641 YEQRALAPG
+3641 
-3650 AKAEKYYEYEV
+3650 
-3661 IKPLPAIQGEIAPA
+3661 IKQ
-3675 FGQPGGGV
+3675 
-3683 QILPNMQERV
+3683 
-3693 NVDWLVKN
+3693 
-3701 GYLREIK
+3701 

>member
-306 MIGTE
+306 MIVTE

-461 ALVAREGG
+461 ALAAREGG

-816 IHNEAGKLL
+816 IRNEAGKLL

-888 STLAVSTDGDWD
+888 SALAVNTDGDWD
-900 NQGGTAQGGRQVTAS
+900 NQGGTVQGGRQVTAN

-935 ATGNILNRSGKL
+935 AAGNILNRSGKL

-958 AASLFDNDGGSLQSG
+958 ASSLFDNDGGSLQSG

-1265 SRGGITVASKQ
+1265 SRGGIAVASKQ

-1678 FQDDAAAQTNRYGT
+1678 YQDDAAAQTNRYGT
-1692 LLAIDAAGKRAQVR
+1692 LLAIDVAGKRAQVR

-1729 GSYAMTFYETR
+1729 GSYAVTFYETR
-1740 GGNQLAS
+1740 GGNQLAT

-1878 DETTALATVDGVIT
+1878 DETTALETVDGVIT

-1955 EQMTRPGATPSS
+1955 EQMTRPGDTPSS

-2135 QTTLRLTGDGA
+2135 QATLRLTGDGA

-2645 YRLEEKKKSGLLG
+2645 YRLEETKKSGLLG
-2658 SGGIGFTIGKQSSK
+2658 SGGIGLTIGKQSSK

-2679 RTQSQ
+2679 RTPSQ
-2684 SVSTVGSSQGSV
+2684 SVSTVGSRQGSV

-2701 NQLHIGGADLVAA
+2701 NQLHNGWPDPVAVP
-2714 KDLALTGDSVTID
+2714 DLALTRDSV
-2727 PGVDARTRKETYE
+2727 
-2740 QKQSGLS
+2740 
-2747 VALSGTVG
+2747 
-2755 GALNT
+2755 
-2760 AVSSAQQAR
+2760 
-2769 KEGDGRLTALQNTK
+2769 
-2783 AALSGVQAVQAWE
+2783 
-2796 RDNALTASAEA
+2796 
-2807 KNAAAGLQPGDEG
+2807 
-2820 ATQGATN
+2820 
-2827 TVGISA
+2827 
-2833 SYGSQSSKSETRT
+2833 
-2846 DSRQSQGSTLTAG
+2846 
-2859 QNLSITASGK
+2859 
-2869 NHNAQ
+2869 
-2874 SGDIVVTGSQL
+2874 
-2885 KAGKD
+2885 
-2890 LSLDAARD
+2890 
-2898 ITLQSAQN
+2898 
-2906 RESTVGKNSSKGGN
+2906 
-2920 VGVGIGAGSGGYG
+2920 
-2933 ISVSAGVNAGKGHE
+2933 
-2947 NGNGLTHAETTLDA
+2947 
-2961 GSNLKVTSGRDTRLT
+2961 
-2976 GAQASGEKVT
+2976 
-2986 VDVGRNLALESQQD
+2986 
-3000 SDRYDA
+3000 
-3006 RQTQMSG
+3006 
-3013 GISVPIGAGSGS
+3013 
-3025 ANFSA
+3025 
-3030 SKDKLHSNFDS
+3030 
-3041 VKEQTGLFA
+3041 
-3050 GQGGYDVKVKEHT
+3050 
-3063 QLDGAVIASQADKEK
+3063 
-3078 NRLDTGTLGW
+3078 
-3088 TDIHNQADYSAT
+3088 
-3100 HSGGSFS
+3100 
-3107 TGGPVGKDLLT
+3107 
-3118 NMAGGMLSGANHSG
+3118 
-3132 HAEGTTKAG
+3132 
-3141 VSEGTLIV
+3141 
-3149 RDTGKQQQDVAQLN
+3149 
-3163 RDTEHANAGSIS
+3163 
-3175 PIFNK
+3175 
-3180 EKEQNRL
+3180 
-3187 KQAQLIGE
+3187 
-3195 IGGQAMDVIRTQG
+3195 
-3208 DIAGLKAQKDPAAL
+3208 
-3222 SQAREQL
+3222 
-3229 EKSGKPTN
+3229 
-3237 DAAVMQRAYDNAMRQ
+3237 
-3252 YGTGSDLQKAA
+3252 
-3263 QAVTG
+3263 
-3268 ALTALAGNNLAGA
+3268 
-3281 LASGA
+3281 
-3286 SPYLATEIKK
+3286 
-3296 LTTNPL
+3296 
-3302 TGEVDV
+3302 
-3308 AANTMAHAVL
+3308 
-3318 GAVTA
+3318 
-3323 QLNNQSAAAGGLG
+3323 
-3336 AGGGELAA
+3336 
-3344 RYIAGQL
+3344 
-3351 FPGKTKEQLS
+3351 
-3361 ESEKQQVS
+3361 
-3369 ALSQLA
+3369 
-3375 AGLAGGL
+3375 
-3382 ATGDTAGAVT
+3382 
-3392 GGQAGKNAVE
+3392 
-3402 NNYLSNQQRSDRDKE
+3402 
-3417 FDACKGNVS
+3417 
-3426 CQLQVGAKWDAISLG
+3426 
-3441 QDTAYS
+3441 
-3447 AGMLVGVPQGLY
+3447 
-3459 DSVESFS
+3459 
-3466 KSISDPAAAYDAIK
+3466 
-3480 QLISSDDI
+3480 
-3488 FSTMSDAVKQNYI
+3488 
-3501 DRINLMES
+3501 
-3509 EYQKAGASGAYN
+3509 
-3521 AGVEAGKLVSDLI
+3521 
-3534 GAVAGGVGVAKV
+3534 
-3546 GTALTEKIAAKVVGK
+3546 
-3561 IDSPNLKT
+3561 
-3569 PSGNPNSSSAITDV
+3569 
-3583 EAGGYSYYDQF
+3583 
-3594 KNANG
+3594 
-3599 GWDWPKNLG
+3599 
-3608 FEGDPVKTTIPVGTR
+3608 
-3623 LDRYGEPN
+3623 
-3631 GSFLA
+3631 
-3636 PKGTP
+3636 
-3641 YEQRALAPG
+3641 
-3650 AKAEKYYEYEV
+3650 
-3661 IKPLPAIQGEIAPA
+3661 
-3675 FGQPGGGV
+3675 
-3683 QILPNMQERV
+3683 
-3693 NVDWLVKN
+3693 
-3701 GYLREIK
+3701 

>member
-306 MIGTE
+306 MIVTE

-461 ALVAREGG
+461 ALAAREGG

-816 IHNEAGKLL
+816 IRNEAGKLL

-888 STLAVSTDGDWD
+888 SALAVNTDGDWD
-900 NQGGTAQGGRQVTAS
+900 NQGGTVQGGRQVTAN

-935 ATGNILNRSGKL
+935 AAGNILNRSGKL

-958 AASLFDNDGGSLQSG
+958 ASSLFDNDGGSLQSG

-1265 SRGGITVASKQ
+1265 SRGGIAVASKQ

-1678 FQDDAAAQTNRYGT
+1678 YQDDAAAQTNRYGT
-1692 LLAIDAAGKRAQVR
+1692 LLAIDVAGKRAQVR

-1729 GSYAMTFYETR
+1729 GSYAVTFYETR
-1740 GGNQLAS
+1740 GGNQLAT

-1955 EQMTRPGATPSS
+1955 EQMTRPGDTPSS

-2135 QTTLRLTGDGA
+2135 QATLRLTGDGA

-2783 AALSGVQAVQAWE
+2783 AALSGVQAAQAWE

-3296 LTTNPL
+3296 RV
-3302 TGEVDV
+3302 GEDNI
-3308 AANTMAHAVL
+3308 AANAMAHAVL

-3351 FPGKTKEQLS
+3351 YPGKTAQQLS

-3402 NNYLSNQQRSDRDKE
+3402 NNYLSVEEKTKLELAKQKLQNSKDPAEREQAQQTINELREKDIASDKKVIEACGNGAAASAACGAARLEVIAAKGEYETGPYNSKVSQQYADAYGQIVNLLNITSVDAQSQQQVKDAMVNYAMVQLGVDKATAE
-3417 FDACKGNVS
+3417 AYIETYDGMKIVAASLTPVLGSAAAKQLGKIVDANLKVVAKGNVDGS
-3426 CQLQVGAKWDAISLG
+3426 KFTDTNQGIRPSQLADFNKPTLINDVIQAKIDKRPDKNYPNG
-3441 QDTAYS
+3441 NMGTAHAEIGVIQQAFDKGMTQGREMAMS
-3447 AGMLVGVPQGLY
+3447 VAGKEVCNYCL
-3459 DSVESFS
+3459 
-3466 KSISDPAAAYDAIK
+3466 SDVR
-3480 QLISSDDI
+3480 
-3488 FSTMSDAVKQNYI
+3488 TMA
-3501 DRINLMES
+3501 E
-3509 EYQKAGASGAYN
+3509 KAGLKSLTIYE
-3521 AGVEAGKLVSDLI
+3521 EATGNVLFWQQGMKKI
-3534 GAVAGGVGVAKV
+3534 ENRGPAK
-3546 GTALTEKIAAKVVGK
+3546 
-3561 IDSPNLKT
+3561 
-3569 PSGNPNSSSAITDV
+3569 
-3583 EAGGYSYYDQF
+3583 
-3594 KNANG
+3594 
-3599 GWDWPKNLG
+3599 
-3608 FEGDPVKTTIPVGTR
+3608 
-3623 LDRYGEPN
+3623 
-3631 GSFLA
+3631 
-3636 PKGTP
+3636 
-3641 YEQRALAPG
+3641 
-3650 AKAEKYYEYEV
+3650 
-3661 IKPLPAIQGEIAPA
+3661 
-3675 FGQPGGGV
+3675 
-3683 QILPNMQERV
+3683 
-3693 NVDWLVKN
+3693 
-3701 GYLREIK
+3701 

>member
-247 AVEVNAGVWAKEGVT
+247 AVEVNTGVWAKEGVT

-279 LSDDGSARPELA
+279 LSGDGSARPELA

-336 LSWRSDAPTQAGG
+336 LSWRSDAPDAATQAGG
-349 DIQLAAKGDIE
+349 NIQLAAKGDIE

-414 TLVHD
+414 ALVHD

-424 DSQGDIR
+424 DSQGEIR

-439 KNVNASGRR
+439 KNVNATGRR

-461 ALVAREGG
+461 ALAAREGG

-498 AGRWAVDAD
+498 AGRWTVDAD

-520 DGESR
+520 DGENR
-525 FTLAGALDNSD
+525 FTLAGAMDNSD
-536 GTIETQSL
+536 GTIETQNL

-557 LVALGETAQ
+557 LVALGGAAQ
-566 HWRVGGLLDNGGGTM
+566 HWQVGGLLDNAGGTV
-581 GSNGALR
+581 GSNGDLR

-724 GHASTLQTS
+724 GHASTLTTS

-767 LNLHARQG
+767 LELHARQG

-869 ANLTAKQGLSNAA
+869 ANLAAKQGLSNAA

-888 STLAVSTDGDWD
+888 STLAVNTDGDWD

-935 ATGNILNRSGKL
+935 ATGNILNRTGKL

-1036 SLNMQFT
+1036 SLDMQFT
-1043 GKLDNRQGR
+1043 GKLDNGQGR
-1052 VFSQSSQVLQA
+1052 IFSQSSQMLQA
-1063 QDIVNT
+1063 QDIFNA
-1069 QGWMGSQGGWQAISG
+1069 QGWMGSQGGWRAISG
-1084 GFDNTEGSVQSLQGA
+1084 GFDNTEGSIQSLQAA
-1099 QLAANWLGNAKG
+1099 QLTADWLDNAQG
-1111 VLQSAHD
+1111 VMQSAQN
-1118 LALRIKQDIDNRNGK
+1118 LALRIKQDIDNRSGK

-1138 QLAVTGTKDGEH
+1138 QLTVQGAADGDH
-1150 AGGINNAG
+1150 AGAINNTG
-1158 GQWLAGEGLTIAA
+1158 GEWLAGQALTIAA
-1171 RALDNAQG
+1171 RSLDNAQAG
-1179 GLLYSQKQQRLALS
+1179 QLYSQKQLRLNLNGGLDNRGGKIQGG
-1193 DALNNRDGKVQ
+1193 DALTF
-1204 SGEALQLDAQTL
+1204 DAQAL

-1249 QEVSAAGINNT
+1249 QEVSAVGINNT

-1276 LDNTGGTLISQ
+1276 LNNDGGTLISQ
-1287 GAGTYRLDR
+1287 GAGIYRLDR

-1324 VSTHGLALKAGTLDN
+1324 VSTQGLTLKAGALDN

-1388 SGQMTLSGVTQLD
+1388 SGQMTLAGVTQLD

-1414 INTDRSRT
+1414 INTDRSQT

-1467 DYTHQAG
+1467 DYIHQAG

-1546 DNAAALMGDDITVNG
+1546 DNTAALMGDDITVNG

-1603 HSDDLIENRASFI
+1603 HSDDLIENRASFL
-1616 EADGDATVEARRLNN
+1616 EADGDAIVEARRLNN

-1665 DKSTLAPTTQQLT
+1665 EKSTMAPTTQQLT
-1678 FQDDAAAQTNRYGT
+1678 YQDDAAAQTNRYGT

-1740 GGNQLAS
+1740 GGNQLAA

-1955 EQMTRPGATPSS
+1955 EQMTRPGAAPSS

-2000 QHTATGSPFLVVTDE
+2000 QHTAIGSPFLVVTDE

-2146 LIGGGDLQ
+2146 VIGGGDLQ

-2242 RNDLTI
+2242 RHDLTI

-2268 RTRGGTEAA
+2268 RTRGGTEVA

-2286 EWQQALGSQLNAGG
+2286 EWQQALGSELNAGG
-2300 NLSLNA
+2300 NLALNA

-2336 TTTNTTHLDA
+2336 STTNTTHLDA

-2399 RDVSIKDARTRTQ
+2399 RDVTIKDARTRTQ

-2461 STLHSDQGAIA
+2461 SALHSGQGAIA

-2487 EHRVSNEESRGRKTR
+2487 EHRVSNEESRGRKTK
-2502 GERAEEVLR
+2502 GERAEAVLR

-2539 ALHSEQGAIALQ
+2539 ALHSDQGAIALQ

-2566 ALSEERSQKKG
+2566 TLSEERSQKKG

-2783 AALSGVQAVQAWE
+2783 AALSGVQAAQA
-2796 RDNALTASAEA
+2796 AELD
-2807 KNAAAGLQPGDEG
+2807 KLNTDAGKS
-2820 ATQGATN
+2820 ATN

-2846 DSRQSQGSTLTAG
+2846 DSHQSQGSTLTAG

-2986 VDVGRNLALESQQD
+2986 VDVGRNLRLESEQD

-3006 RQTQMSG
+3006 KQQNASAG
-3013 GISVPIGAGSGS
+3013 GSFTFGSMTGS
-3025 ANFSA
+3025 ANVSA

-3050 GQGGYDVKVKEHT
+3050 GKGGYDVKVKEHT

-3118 NMAGGMLSGANHSG
+3118 NMGGGMLSGANHSG

-3222 SQAREQL
+3222 AQAREQL
-3229 EKSGKPTN
+3229 EKNGKPFREA
-3237 DAAVMQRAYDNAMRQ
+3237 DVLQRAYDNAMRQ

-3296 LTTNPL
+3296 RV
-3302 TGEVDV
+3302 GEDNM
-3308 AANTMAHAVL
+3308 AANAMAHAVL

-3351 FPGKTKEQLS
+3351 FPGKTAQQLS

-3402 NNYLSNQQRSDRDKE
+3402 NNYLSSKQI
-3417 FDACKGNVS
+3417 DAWSAEMKS
-3426 CQLQVGAKWDAISLG
+3426 CQAGGGDCTGIIKKYEELS
-3441 QDTAYS
+3441 TAQQQ
-3447 AGMLVGVPQGLY
+3447 LL
-3459 DSVESFS
+3459 
-3466 KSISDPAAAYDAIK
+3466 ISDCA
-3480 QLISSDDI
+3480 SSPTTCQKKYGEVLAD
-3488 FSTMSDAVKQNYI
+3488 SLAVKQAI
-3501 DRINLMES
+3501 DRALGEDIPIKMVYDLTATWMHQMQVDGVIATNKVS
-3509 EYQKAGASGAYN
+3509 EALQKEYGLDEVQAGIIASTAASAFGGISKAGKPNYTLNKNGAMLGIN
-3521 AGVEAGKLVSDLI
+3521 GPMVPSKTLWMGK
-3534 GAVAGGVGVAKV
+3534 
-3546 GTALTEKIAAKVVGK
+3546 GK
-3561 IDSPNLKT
+3561 ERI
-3569 PSGNPNSSSAITDV
+3569 DV
-3583 EAGGYSYYDQF
+3583 ENPAPGKRAGQIHYQDNKNNKYYYDPVTQTFPEAPKSVNDKLKDPDF
-3594 KNANG
+3594 KNAIDKG
-3599 GWDWPKNLG
+3599 MTKYLG
-3608 FEGDPVKTTIPVGTR
+3608 
-3623 LDRYGEPN
+3623 
-3631 GSFLA
+3631 
-3636 PKGTP
+3636 
-3641 YEQRALAPG
+3641 
-3650 AKAEKYYEYEV
+3650 EK
-3661 IKPLPAIQGEIAPA
+3661 
-3675 FGQPGGGV
+3675 
-3683 QILPNMQERV
+3683 
-3693 NVDWLVKN
+3693 
-3701 GYLREIK
+3701 